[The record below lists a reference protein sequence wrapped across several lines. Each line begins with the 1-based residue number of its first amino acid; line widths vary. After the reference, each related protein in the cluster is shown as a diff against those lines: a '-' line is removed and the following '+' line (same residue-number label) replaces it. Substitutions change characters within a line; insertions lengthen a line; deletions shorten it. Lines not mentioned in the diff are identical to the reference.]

1 MTARLA
7 PDLRGL
13 LRPELAN
20 AEVTILE
27 RHPSH
32 ALVRLPNR
40 KLVKLPWR
48 AIFEQSESCPLVPDA
63 DSHDADC
70 NEPDRCPTCGQ
81 VLERGTGA

>member
-1 MTARLA
+1 MTTRLA
-7 PDLRGL
+7 PDLTGL

-40 KLVKLPWR
+40 HLVKLPLR

-81 VLERGTGA
+81 VLERGTDA